1 MLVAVDKSGC
11 RATTCRVCRVFADF
25 CPLWVQALRF
35 GYKSCTTNLQTHRGA
50 GYLRSYN
57 PFHCDDDN
65 YMAQVN
71 IVFGS
76 LNLHDEFFAKHR
88 LNYLA
93 DFVRVL
99 TYTGFVTS

>member
-1 MLVAVDKSGC
+1 M
-11 RATTCRVCRVFADF
+11 FADF

-76 LNLHDEFFAKHR
+76 FNLHDEF
-88 LNYLA
+88 LPNI
-93 DFVRVL
+93 D
-99 TYTGFVTS
+99 

>member
-1 MLVAVDKSGC
+1 M
-11 RATTCRVCRVFADF
+11 
-25 CPLWVQALRF
+25 RF

-76 LNLHDEFFAKHR
+76 FNLHDEF
-88 LNYLA
+88 LPNI
-93 DFVRVL
+93 D
-99 TYTGFVTS
+99 